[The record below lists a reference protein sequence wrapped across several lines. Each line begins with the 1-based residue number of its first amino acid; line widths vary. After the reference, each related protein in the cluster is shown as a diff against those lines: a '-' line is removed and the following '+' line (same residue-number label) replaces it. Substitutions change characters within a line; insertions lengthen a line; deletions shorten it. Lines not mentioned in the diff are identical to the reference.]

1 MRPSL
6 FLDVTR
12 HRFVVCCRRFGTTYR
27 SQIQESCGEEELTL
41 VLATHIVWRPTR
53 GTCLNWYKMWTCWV
67 FLYVPHISIPAF
79 ALSLHPTALFVGA
92 IFPRS
97 VGKCRTNKRG
107 RFKIWPE
114 LFYVWETQNIK
125 LLKLNFLQN
134 SPLCNYALLKE
145 TGKLSEAFLEAI

>member
-12 HRFVVCCRRFGTTYR
+12 HRFVVCFRRFGTTYR
-27 SQIQESCGEEELTL
+27 SKIQEPCGEEEFIL

-53 GTCLNWYKMWTCWV
+53 GTCLNWYKMRTCCV
-67 FLYVPHISIPAF
+67 YLYLPHISISPF

-97 VGKCRTNKRG
+97 VGKRRAYKRG
-107 RFKIWPE
+107 SFKMWPE
-114 LFYVWETQNIK
+114 LFYFWETQNIK
-125 LLKLNFLQN
+125 LFRLNFLQN
-134 SPLCNYALLKE
+134 SPLCNYALLQA
-145 TGKLSEAFLEAI
+145 TGKM